1 VSVIEDC
8 QRNRVAQ
15 KSFSLAVQYAA
26 DHTDLADLPTRTQ
39 FRRWVK
45 SAIEQQIEITIR
57 IVDGAE
63 GRTLNRD
70 YRGKDYAT
78 NVLTFVYDEADSL
91 SADIVLCAEVVEQ
104 EAQCQH
110 KALLA
115 HYAHLTIHGVLHA
128 QGYDHIEDD
137 EAAVMEQKEIAILA
151 KLGFDNPYAED
162 GSGIITHA

>member
-1 VSVIEDC
+1 MPVIAGC
-8 QRNRVAQ
+8 RNTVQ
-15 KSFSLAVQYAA
+15 PKSFSLAVQYAA
-26 DHTDLADLPTRTQ
+26 DRTDLANLPTRSQ

-57 IVDGAE
+57 IVSGTE
-63 GRTLNRD
+63 GRALNRD
-70 YRGKDYAT
+70 YRDKDYAT
-78 NVLTFVYDEADSL
+78 NVLTFVYDGTDSL

-128 QGYDHIEDD
+128 QGYDHIEDE
-137 EAAVMEQKEIAILA
+137 EAVIMEQKEIAILA
-151 KLGFDNPYAED
+151 RLGFDNPYAED
-162 GSGIITHA
+162 GSAVIMHA